1 MLRITKTRCIK
12 IESCYDS
19 RNARS
24 AGREKRRKS
33 MKRKMFF
40 FERLMYVDGHTP
52 VNCIMT
58 ARIHGDIAAD
68 DLQLAL
74 KKVQG
79 KHPLLRAN
87 VVEEGG
93 QVYFSFSENPLK
105 IPVRV
110 VQRNSDEDWKNVTA
124 TEWKTPFNMNEGPL
138 VRMVWIKS
146 EGVSEL
152 MLIGHHCICDGTSLI
167 TIFREI
173 LQVVDQPDVQLTP
186 YPPFQSLQDLFPQE
200 VLSDMKMAL
209 LVKVKAALLRLF
221 ALTVKAVYAAPPG
234 EHYLIYWQAGSKE
247 SAALLHRCKAE
258 GTTPYAAMCVAFLL
272 AFRQVNSARFKNKIM
287 CPVDIRRFISSIRAD
302 VMFNYAPPIPLSIDP
317 RIDPRSGFWDSA
329 RKLKQS
335 MSEKIG
341 RLNAYEHLMAAE
353 ELLSSIPK
361 VISFLRQSKG
371 SYDFAFSNVGR
382 LDMPDDYQAFRVEGL
397 LGVTVAVTWRNA
409 TTLITTSFRGRT
421 DIALVSNDGFLPYV
435 EAVAIKEAA
444 VKLLMKA
451 ATVPEDVEPRM
462 AANY

>member
-1 MLRITKTRCIK
+1 MQQVPGPVEL
-12 IESCYDS
+12 
-19 RNARS
+19 A
-24 AGREKRRKS
+24 AGEKEGKS
-33 MKRKMFF
+33 MRRKMFF

-52 VNCIMT
+52 VNCIIT
-58 ARIHGDIAAD
+58 ARIRGHIDAG

-79 KHPLLRAN
+79 KHPLLRAH

-93 QVYFSFSENPLK
+93 QIYFSFSENPLK

-110 VQRNSDEDWKNVTA
+110 AERHSDEDWRNVTA
-124 TEWKTPFNMNEGPL
+124 TEWKTPFNMNEGSL

-146 EGVSEL
+146 ECVSEL
-152 MLIGHHCICDGTSLI
+152 MLIAHHCICDGTSLI
-167 TIFREI
+167 TIFREL
-173 LQVVDQPDVQLTP
+173 LQVVDQPDVQLIP
-186 YPPFQSLQDLFPQE
+186 YPPFQSLQELFPQE
-200 VLSDMKMAL
+200 VLSNLRIAL

-221 ALTVKAVYAAPPG
+221 ALTVKAVHTAPPG
-234 EHYLIYWQAGSKE
+234 EHYLVYWRAGAKE
-247 SAALLHRCKAE
+247 SAALADRCKEE
-258 GTTPYAAMCVAFLL
+258 GTTPYTAMCVAFLL

-287 CPVDIRRFISSIRAD
+287 CPVDIRRFISNIRAD

-317 RIDPRSGFWDSA
+317 RIDPRAGFWDLA
-329 RKLKQS
+329 RRLKQS

-353 ELLSSIPK
+353 ELQTSIPK
-361 VISFLRQSKG
+361 VISFLRRSKG

-382 LDMPDDYQAFRVEGL
+382 LDMPDNYQAFRVEGV
-397 LGVTVAVTWRNA
+397 LGVTVAVPWRNA
-409 TTLITTSFRGRT
+409 TTVITTHFRGHT
-421 DIALVSNDGFLPYV
+421 DIALVSNDGFLPFA
-435 EAVAIKEAA
+435 EAVAIKETA

-451 ATVPEDVEPRM
+451 ADVPKVVEPSM

>member
-1 MLRITKTRCIK
+1 
-12 IESCYDS
+12 
-19 RNARS
+19 
-24 AGREKRRKS
+24 

-58 ARIHGDIAAD
+58 ARICGNIDAE

-74 KKVQG
+74 RKVQG

-93 QVYFSFSENPLK
+93 QLYFLFNDNPPK

-110 VQRNSDEDWKNVTA
+110 VERNTDEHWRSVTA
-124 TEWKTPFNMNEGPL
+124 TEWKTPFNMNEGPM

-173 LQVVDQPDVQLTP
+173 LQAVDQPDVQLTP
-186 YPPFQSLQDLFPQE
+186 YLPFQSLQELFPPE
-200 VLSDMKMAL
+200 VLSDLKTAL
-209 LVKVKAALLRLF
+209 LVKVKAALFRLF
-221 ALTVKAVYAAPPG
+221 ALAVRAVNTPPKG
-234 EHYLIYWQAGSKE
+234 EHYLLYWRANAKE
-247 SAALLHRCKAE
+247 SAALAHRCKAE
-258 GTTPYAAMCVAFLL
+258 ETTPYAAMCVAFLL
-272 AFRQVNSARFKNKIM
+272 AFRQVNRPRFKNRIM
-287 CPVDIRRFISSIRAD
+287 CPVDIRRFIGNIRAD
-302 VMFNYAPPIPLSIDP
+302 VMFNYAPPIPLSIDM
-317 RIDPRSGFWDSA
+317 RIDQQAGFWDLA
-329 RKLKQS
+329 RRLKQS
-335 MSEKIG
+335 MSKKIG
-341 RLNAYEHLMAAE
+341 RVNAYEHLMVAE
-353 ELLSSIPK
+353 ELQRSIPK
-361 VISFLRQSKG
+361 AISFLRRSKG

-382 LDMPDDYQAFRVEGL
+382 LEMPDNYRAFRVEGL
-397 LGVTVAVTWRNA
+397 LGVTVAVPWRNS
-409 TTLITTSFRGRT
+409 TTVITSHFRGCT
-421 DIALVSNDGFLPYV
+421 DIALVSNDGFLPYA
-435 EAVAIKEAA
+435 EAAEIKKTA

-451 ATVPEDVEPRM
+451 AAVPEVVEPRM